1 METNLQQ
8 QKSDCLRI
16 VLYGPESSGKTTL
29 AKALAKQFQTT
40 WVPEFARNYLQ
51 EKWDQKKEVCSL
63 EDLIIIAKGQINQE
77 NNLIEDAN
85 KFLFC
90 DTNVLTTKAWSET
103 HFNGYCAPEIQY
115 WVDTFKYDHY
125 FLTDIDVPW
134 EADDL
139 RDRPNNRKQML
150 DYFEN
155 ILKNKKASYTLLKGN
170 LNLRLEKAKV
180 ILETLKKNDIRRR
193 LQKTPN

>member
-90 DTNVLTTKAWSET
+90 DTNVLITKAWSET

-193 LQKTPN
+193 L

>member
-90 DTNVLTTKAWSET
+90 DTNVLITKAWSET

-134 EADDL
+134 QADDL
-139 RDRPNNRKQML
+139 RDRPNSREQMF

-155 ILKNKKASYTLLKGN
+155 LLINKKASYTLLKGN
-170 LNLRLEKAKV
+170 LDLSLKRAKKT
-180 ILETLKKNDIRRR
+180 LETLKKNDIRRR
-193 LQKTPN
+193 L

>member
-90 DTNVLTTKAWSET
+90 DTNILITKAWSET

-193 LQKTPN
+193 L

>member
-90 DTNVLTTKAWSET
+90 DTNILITKAWSET
-103 HFNGYCAPEIQY
+103 HFNGYCAQEIQY

-180 ILETLKKNDIRRR
+180 ILETLKK
-193 LQKTPN
+193 K

>member
-1 METNLQQ
+1 M
-8 QKSDCLRI
+8 
-16 VLYGPESSGKTTL
+16 
-29 AKALAKQFQTT
+29 
-40 WVPEFARNYLQ
+40 
-51 EKWDQKKEVCSL
+51 
-63 EDLIIIAKGQINQE
+63 
-77 NNLIEDAN
+77 
-85 KFLFC
+85 
-90 DTNVLTTKAWSET
+90 
-103 HFNGYCAPEIQY
+103 
-115 WVDTFKYDHY
+115 
-125 FLTDIDVPW
+125 TDIDVPW

-155 ILKNKKASYTLLKGN
+155 ILKNKKAPYTLLKGN

>member
-51 EKWDQKKEVCSL
+51 EKWDQKKQVCSL

-90 DTNVLTTKAWSET
+90 DTNILITKAWSET

-193 LQKTPN
+193 L

>member
-29 AKALAKQFQTT
+29 AIALAKQFQTA

-90 DTNVLTTKAWSET
+90 DTNVLITKAWSET

-134 EADDL
+134 QADDL
-139 RDRPNNRKQML
+139 RDSPNSRKQML
-150 DYFEN
+150 NYFEN
-155 ILKNKKASYTLLKGN
+155 LLKNKKASYTLLKGN
-170 LNLRLEKAKV
+170 LNLRLKRAKKT
-180 ILETLKKNDIRRR
+180 LETLKKNDIRRR
-193 LQKTPN
+193 L